1 VAGESLGRF
10 LLREVCE
17 PLGVEFYIGL
27 PEEEEH
33 RVAELVR
40 TPRKAGTGATTIQYK
55 NDVMRLALTNPGG
68 NPRTAN
74 TREWRAAEIPSA
86 NGQGNAAGLA
96 RIYGALAAGGSV
108 DGVKLLSHETLAR
121 ATATQICGKDL
132 VLGFRTDWACGWMR
146 NFHALLY
153 GPNKQSYGHSGF
165 GGSYGYA
172 DPGARVGVG
181 YVMNLMSTNLVGDPR
196 GLELVNALHGC
207 L

>member
-1 VAGESLGRF
+1 VRF
-10 LLREVCE
+10 
-17 PLGVEFYIGL
+17 
-27 PEEEEH
+27 
-33 RVAELVR
+33 
-40 TPRKAGTGATTIQYK
+40 K

-68 NPRTAN
+68 SPRTAN

-86 NGQGNAAGLA
+86 NGQGNAVGLA

-121 ATATQICGKDL
+121 ATETVICGKDL

-153 GPNKQSYGHSGF
+153 GPNKQSFGHSGF

-172 DPGARVGVG
+172 DPDARVGVG
-181 YVMNLMSTNLVGDPR
+181 YVMNRMATVLMGDPR
-196 GLELVNALHGC
+196 GLELVRALHAC